1 MSKKNQNTAKAPKA
15 PQETPEIAPEVTP
28 EVTAETAQEQPEV
41 TAEAPAPVIEPVTEA
56 DAVAAAMA
64 SGDAVIMP
72 ANGVFDKAPTPVS
85 VTPAVVKSSQ
95 VVTGGVEEVVR
106 LYREQGLDPQI
117 TANGHVRVDH

>member
-1 MSKKNQNTAKAPKA
+1 MSKKNQNTAKAPTA
-15 PQETPEIAPEVTP
+15 PQETTEITPEVTP
-28 EVTAETAQEQPEV
+28 EVTAETAQVVP
-41 TAEAPAPVIEPVTEA
+41 EAPAPVIEPVTEA

-95 VVTGGVEEVVR
+95 VVTGGVEEVIR